1 MFVRLRQARR
11 LSPEKFRLTLDVVDP
26 QRRPWELGDCVVRV
40 DLVNG
45 PTRLLVCPR
54 GILDPASDLYRLSPE
69 EPPTSTESRLLWE
82 MARSDRDLERDL
94 AEEGL
99 GHRDD
104 ALPPAASPGQAQ
116 QPVLLEHPDVLL
128 HVLQIAVERPGE
140 LVDGLGPAGANRPKQ
155 RQAVP
160 CEEGAGRLQAG
171 EVHTRAT
178 AHPTAALEGLG
189 RCDLACHSRAR
200 P

>member
-54 GILDPASDLYRLSPE
+54 GILDPASDLYRLSPD

-128 HVLQIAVERPGE
+128 HVLQM
-140 LVDGLGPAGANRPKQ
+140 L
-155 RQAVP
+155 
-160 CEEGAGRLQAG
+160 
-171 EVHTRAT
+171 
-178 AHPTAALEGLG
+178 
-189 RCDLACHSRAR
+189 
-200 P
+200 